1 MDYLQKYDEMKS
13 YLDNVFEMP
22 DKEVALLIR
31 FLEQNNG
38 KLSNRAIEKEFAELT
53 SDEIIDIENHFQI
66 YFKS

>member
-1 MDYLQKYDEMKS
+1 VDYLQKYDEMKS

-38 KLSNRAIEKEFAELT
+38 KLSNRAIEKEFTELT
-53 SDEIIDIENHFQI
+53 GEEITEIEEHFQI
-66 YFKS
+66 YFKQ